1 MNKISTPRRILIV
14 DDNSDAAETLSMM
27 FDVLGHATAVAHEG
41 TAALQLASVFRPDAA
56 ILDIG
61 LPGMNGYDLA
71 MAMRKLDGL
80 ESIFLIAQTGW
91 NDSATR
97 ARAYEAGFDLHLAK
111 PAAVDAL
118 TEALGM
124 GSPARERD
132 RPSA

>member
-1 MNKISTPRRILIV
+1 MNKITTPRRILIV

-27 FDVLGHATAVAHEG
+27 LDVLGQATAVAHEG

-80 ESIFLIAQTGW
+80 ESIFLIALTGW

-97 ARAYEAGFDLHLAK
+97 ARAIQAGFDVHLSK
-111 PAAVDAL
+111 PAAVEAL
-118 TEALGM
+118 TAALGLSL
-124 GSPARERD
+124 GEREPA

>member
-1 MNKISTPRRILIV
+1 MTTLATARRVLIV

-27 FDVLGHATAVAHEG
+27 LEVLGQHTAVAHDG
-41 TAALQLASVFRPDAA
+41 PAALRLAGAFRPDAA

-61 LPGMNGYDLA
+61 LPGMNGYELA
-71 MAMRKLDGL
+71 SAMRKLDGL
-80 ESIFLIAQTGW
+80 ESILLIALTGW

-118 TEALGM
+118 TKALGM